1 MIFFHSPP
9 VLDFRTG
16 TKDFIGVGEP
26 GRVYGY
32 WDFLLILQIQDN
44 YEIFMDK
51 IGISQKQGSISIFF
65 YKYGNEQ
72 NKCKNIEI

>member
-1 MIFFHSPP
+1 MGRS
-9 VLDFRTG
+9 
-16 TKDFIGVGEP
+16 IGVGERE
-26 GRVYGY
+26 RVYGVSIGI
-32 WDFLLILQIQDN
+32 FLLILQIQDN

-72 NKCKNIEI
+72 NKCKIIEI

>member
-1 MIFFHSPP
+1 LWGRS
-9 VLDFRTG
+9 
-16 TKDFIGVGEP
+16 IGVGERE
-26 GRVYGY
+26 RVYGVSIGI
-32 WDFLLILQIQDN
+32 FLLILQIQYN

-65 YKYGNEQ
+65 YRYGNEQ